1 MPAATDI
8 GIDLGTS
15 TIVVYVKGKG
25 IILREPALAAFDKD
39 KNMVVAFGDEALN
52 RLEHNSGN
60 LLALHPLKGGVISDF
75 LVTEKM
81 LQYFIQKSMGHFR
94 LFKPHIVLCI
104 PSGVTEIEKRA
115 VEEAAYQAGARDV
128 VLVPE
133 PVAAAMGAGIDVL
146 RPSGS
151 MVVSVGGGITEI
163 AVISLAGIVVSQSI
177 QVGGDSF
184 DQAVLQ
190 YVRDVYGLFIG
201 EQTAEE
207 IKIHVG
213 TADREKRLDY
223 AEIRGRDIH
232 TGTPRTISM
241 TSGQVREAVEKP
253 VRQIADAVH
262 AVLER
267 TPPDLAADI
276 AERGILLAGGGAQ
289 LNGLTEVIHKDTGIA
304 VMLAENPETAV
315 ARGTG
320 VYIRNINVMDKT
332 YHV

>member
-1 MPAATDI
+1 MNI
-8 GIDLGTS
+8 
-15 TIVVYVKGKG
+15 
-25 IILREPALAAFDKD
+25 
-39 KNMVVAFGDEALN
+39 EALISKAAG
-52 RLEHNSGN
+52 EAVK
-60 LLALHPLKGGVISDF
+60 ALYGMDA
-75 LVTEKM
+75 TEKM

-207 IKIHVG
+207 IKIHIG
-213 TADREKRLDY
+213 TADREKRLDH

-241 TSGQVREAVEKP
+241 TSDQVREAVEKP

-262 AVLER
+262 VVLER

-289 LNGLTEVIHKDTGIA
+289 LNGLAEVIHKDTGIA
-304 VMLAENPETAV
+304 VMMAENPETAV

>member
-1 MPAATDI
+1 
-8 GIDLGTS
+8 
-15 TIVVYVKGKG
+15 
-25 IILREPALAAFDKD
+25 
-39 KNMVVAFGDEALN
+39 
-52 RLEHNSGN
+52 
-60 LLALHPLKGGVISDF
+60 
-75 LVTEKM
+75 
-81 LQYFIQKSMGHFR
+81 MGHFR

-207 IKIHVG
+207 IKIHIG
-213 TADREKRLDY
+213 TADREKRLDH

-241 TSGQVREAVEKP
+241 TSDQVREAVEKP

-262 AVLER
+262 VVLER

-276 AERGILLAGGGAQ
+276 AERGILLTGGGAQ
-289 LNGLTEVIHKDTGIA
+289 LNGLAEVIHKDTGIA
-304 VMLAENPETAV
+304 VMMAENPETAV